1 MPADLPAAARAALAL
16 GLALTLAA
24 CSRPEPT
31 PEPVRAVRT
40 EKVGATA
47 VGGQHDYAAE
57 VRARAESRLGFQVPG
72 RLVRRAVEVGQR
84 VKAGQL
90 LAEIDAQDL
99 RLAQTAAQSAAAAA
113 EVNAAQAAADLK
125 RFRDLH
131 AQGFISA
138 AELQRRETAAEAAE
152 AQLRQARAQAAVQSN
167 QAGYGRLL
175 APADG
180 VVVATVAE
188 PGTVLAAGQTVVQ
201 LAHAGPRDA
210 VFAVPEDVV
219 SGIRALLGQAGALRV
234 RAWGQRDDWPATVR
248 EIAAAADPV
257 TRTFL
262 VRADLGAAPASLGQT
277 ATVHLPLPARD
288 GLIRLPLSAV
298 RELGG
303 KTIVWVL
310 DGASMTVRAQP
321 VQVAGADGNQAL
333 VGAGLAPGAEVVTAG
348 VHVLAEGQKV
358 ARYVGT
364 AGTATR

>member
-1 MPADLPAAARAALAL
+1 MPADLSTAARSALAL
-16 GLALTLAA
+16 GLVLTLAA
-24 CSRPEPT
+24 CSRTEPA

-40 EKVGATA
+40 EKVGTSA

-72 RLVRRAVEVGQR
+72 RLVRRVVEVGQS

-99 RLAQTAAQSAAAAA
+99 RLAQTAAQSAVAAA
-113 EVNAAQAAADLK
+113 EVNAAQATADLQ
-125 RFRDLH
+125 RFRDLQ

-138 AELQRRETAAEAAE
+138 AELQRRQTAADAAD
-152 AQLRQARAQAAVQSN
+152 AQLRQARAQASVQGN
-167 QAGYGRLL
+167 QAGYSRLL
-175 APADG
+175 APVDG
-180 VVVATVAE
+180 VVVATAAE
-188 PGTVLAAGQTVVQ
+188 PGTVLSAGQMVVQ
-201 LAHAGPRDA
+201 LAHAGPRDV
-210 VFAVPEDVV
+210 VFAVPEDAV
-219 SGIRALLGQAGALRV
+219 SGIRSLLGQPGALNV
-234 RAWGQRDDWPATVR
+234 RAWGRSDAWQATVR

-257 TRTFL
+257 TRTFS
-262 VRADLGAAPASLGQT
+262 VKADLGAAPAALGQT
-277 ATVHLPLPARD
+277 ATVQLPLPVRD

-310 DGASMTVRAQP
+310 DPSSMTLRAQP

-333 VGAGLAPGAEVVTAG
+333 VGGGLAPGAEVVTAG

-358 ARYVGT
+358 ARY
-364 AGTATR
+364 AGTASAAAR